1 MPNSFEAW
9 LIYMKC
15 MFTLKDI
22 KAGLIAIDSA
32 PLFKDLNLISV
43 PSLKPNYDI
52 SEPFANYSTDVHTY
66 FMLPTFK
73 ILDYRSNDFQL
84 KVSVFDYNSTGRM
97 PACYIQDLTQKD
109 VNCIKTLLESSKHG
123 LLGSE
128 NEMKCYDELV
138 SVEKEINLAVLFKI
152 K

>member
-32 PLFKDLNLISV
+32 PLFKDMFFISV
-43 PSLKPNYDI
+43 PSPKPSYEI
-52 SEPFANYSTDVHTY
+52 SEPFVNHSTDVHTY

-73 ILDYRSNDFQL
+73 ILDFRSNNF
-84 KVSVFDYNSTGRM
+84 
-97 PACYIQDLTQKD
+97 
-109 VNCIKTLLESSKHG
+109 
-123 LLGSE
+123 
-128 NEMKCYDELV
+128 
-138 SVEKEINLAVLFKI
+138 
-152 K
+152 